1 MTSIIAMM
9 LFDITYVV
17 LSVWIMWVLWRLGL
31 DEHWVRD
38 RNGELHQ
45 CYDPR
50 DLITY
55 ILLIVWF
62 TGILLFSNLTII
74 PKLI

>member
-1 MTSIIAMM
+1 MTSIIAMA

-17 LSVWIMWVLWRLGL
+17 LSVWIMWKLGL
-31 DEHWVRD
+31 DEPYVRD
-38 RNGELHQ
+38 RKGGLHQ
-45 CYDPR
+45 YYDPL
-50 DLITY
+50 DLIIY

-62 TGILLFSNLTII
+62 AGILLFSNLTII